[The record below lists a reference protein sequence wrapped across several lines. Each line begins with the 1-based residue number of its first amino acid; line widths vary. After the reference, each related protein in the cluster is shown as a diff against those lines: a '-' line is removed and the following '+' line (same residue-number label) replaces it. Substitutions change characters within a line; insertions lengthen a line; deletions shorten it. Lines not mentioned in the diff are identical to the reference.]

1 MHPGHR
7 KSPGTLGRSRGHGV
21 GNPRDF
27 VSGRAASLLKFNP
40 LKLKGSI
47 EKPLK
52 KEGS

>member
-1 MHPGHR
+1 M
-7 KSPGTLGRSRGHGV
+7 KSPGTLGVFVGYGV

>member
-1 MHPGHR
+1 MAGP
-7 KSPGTLGRSRGHGV
+7 LGYFEGYGV
-21 GNPRDF
+21 VNPRES

-40 LKLKGSI
+40 LKLKGLI